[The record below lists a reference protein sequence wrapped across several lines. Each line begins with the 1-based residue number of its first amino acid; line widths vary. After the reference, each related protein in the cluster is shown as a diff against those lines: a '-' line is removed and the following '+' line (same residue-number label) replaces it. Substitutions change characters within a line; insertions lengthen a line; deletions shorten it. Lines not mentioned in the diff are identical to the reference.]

1 MDASARPARGNAAA
15 RPAPALVR
23 GRLARTI
30 ELVGP
35 AGSGKS
41 TLLRALAAQSTAVSP
56 GVPFGGFGHARL
68 GLRHAALLLPAWL
81 ASRDRWLG
89 EKELRSLNY
98 VVGWA
103 EGVERGAAG
112 GGLVVFDHGPIFRL
126 ARLRAFGPHLV
137 ESAGYRRWERAAIE
151 RWARLLDAIV
161 WLEAPDVLLAER
173 IDARA
178 EHHRMKGGEAGETR
192 RFLDRYRAVYA
203 ALLAEL
209 TAAGAPEPI
218 RVDTSREAPD
228 AIATRLLARL
238 RPGPVS

>member
-1 MDASARPARGNAAA
+1 VTAPARPARASAPP
-15 RPAPALVR
+15 RPARA
-23 GRLARTI
+23 I

-41 TLLRALAAQSTAVSP
+41 TLYRALSAQSADVSP
-56 GVPFGGFGHARL
+56 GVPFGGLGHLRL

-81 ASRDRWLG
+81 GSRDRWLS

-112 GGLVVFDHGPIFRL
+112 NGLAVFDHGPIFRL
-126 ARLRAFGPHLV
+126 ARLRAFGPCLV
-137 ESAGYRRWERAAIE
+137 QSATFRRWEQAAVE
-151 RWARLLDAIV
+151 RWARLLDAVV
-161 WLEAPDVLLAER
+161 WLEAPDALLAER

-178 EHHRMKGGEAGETR
+178 EQHRMKGGAAAETQ
-192 RFLDRYRAVYA
+192 RFIERYRAAYA

-209 TAAGAPEPI
+209 AAAGAPAPI
-218 RVDTSREAPD
+218 HVDTSREPAD
-228 AIATRLLARL
+228 AIAARLLAGL
-238 RPGPVS
+238 GLVPVG